1 MALQIRFYDNEE
13 SNWDNDMIAYHDQI
27 GWFHVNDEPNRVAIQ
42 NRYASNAEQNQEYI
56 HNFAARGNSY
66 ARFLNGLPAK
76 FKTSMMGKGRPN
88 NGIDDNLGE
97 LNTWIGRRNGQ
108 KVLLFD
114 WDKTITVVEGMQFS
128 GLTDAVDFEDMIE
141 YVMGGRERFR
151 RIQEMFQ
158 SCKQNGVAFFFITH
172 NPNAKLGGNNRRIYL
187 DIINRLV
194 NQSAADNLDPDSLLY
209 ASGNFGFKKKA
220 AANAALGGILVVSK
234 APSRAVSRA
243 SSPARA
249 SSRAASPSRA
259 NSRASSPA
267 RASSRAPS
275 RASSPAKT
283 VSRAPSR
290 ASSPARTISR
300 TVSRATSPTQDYSKM
315 KKDELIE
322 ECRRR
327 GIACT
332 TRTLK
337 DDLIKSLTKKGGKRS
352 TRKRSTRKRSTRKN
366 LRN

>member
-13 SNWDNDMIAYHDQI
+13 SNWDNDMIAYRDQI
-27 GWFHVNDEPNRVAIQ
+27 EWFHVNDEPNRIAIQ
-42 NRYASNAEQNQEYI
+42 NRYATNAEQNQEYI

-76 FKTSMMGKGRPN
+76 FKTSIMGKGRPN

-141 YVMGGRERFR
+141 YVMGGRDRFR
-151 RIQEMFQ
+151 RIQQMFQ

-172 NPNAKLGGNNRRIYL
+172 NPNAKRGGDNRRIYL

-249 SSRAASPSRA
+249 P
-259 NSRASSPA
+259 SRASSPA
-267 RASSRAPS
+267 KTVSRAPS

-290 ASSPARTISR
+290 ASSPAK
-300 TVSRATSPTQDYSKM
+300 TVSRAPSRASSPTQDYSKM

-337 DDLIKSLTKKGGKRS
+337 DDLIKSLTKKGGKR
-352 TRKRSTRKRSTRKN
+352 TRKQSTRKN

>member
-13 SNWDNDMIAYHDQI
+13 SNWDNDMNVYHDQI
-27 GWFHVNDEPNRVAIQ
+27 EWFHVNDEPNRVAIS
-42 NRYASNAEQNQEYI
+42 NRYGTNADQNEDYI
-56 HNFAARGNSY
+56 RNFAARGNSY
-66 ARFLNGLPAK
+66 ARFLNELPPK
-76 FKTSMMGKGRPN
+76 MKTSIMGKGRPN

-97 LNTWIGRRNGQ
+97 LNTWIGRRNGP

-158 SCKQNGVAFFFITH
+158 SCKQNGVGFFFITH
-172 NPNAKLGGNNRRIYL
+172 NPNAKRGGNNRRIYL

-194 NQSAADNLDPDSLLY
+194 NQSAVDSLDPDAILY

-220 AANAALGGILVVSK
+220 AANAALGGILVASK
-234 APSRAVSRA
+234 APAKPVSRA
-243 SSPARA
+243 SSRATSPARTVSRA
-249 SSRAASPSRA
+249 SSRAT
-259 NSRASSPA
+259 SPA
-267 RASSRAPS
+267 R
-275 RASSPAKT
+275 T

-290 ASSPARTISR
+290 ATSPARTVSRAPSRATSPAR

-315 KKDELIE
+315 KKDDLIA

-327 GIACT
+327 GIACN

-337 DDLIKSLTKKGGKRS
+337 NELIQSLTSSKKGGKQ
-352 TRKRSTRKRSTRKN
+352 TRKN
-366 LRN
+366 IKR

>member
-13 SNWDNDMIAYHDQI
+13 SNWDNDMNVYHDQI
-27 GWFHVNDEPNRVAIQ
+27 EWFHVNDEPNRVAIQ
-42 NRYASNAEQNQEYI
+42 NRYASNAEQNQEYL
-56 HNFAARGNSY
+56 HNFASRGNSY

-76 FKTSMMGKGRPN
+76 LKTTIMGKGRPN

-114 WDKTITVVEGMQFS
+114 WDKTITVVEGMQFT

-151 RIQEMFQ
+151 RIQDMFQ
-158 SCKQNGVAFFFITH
+158 SCKQNGVAFLFITH
-172 NPNAKLGGNNRRIYL
+172 NPNAKRGGDNRQIYL
-187 DIINRLV
+187 HIINRLV
-194 NQSAADNLDPDSLLY
+194 NQSAADNLDPETLLY
-209 ASGNFGFKKKA
+209 ASGNFGFKKKT
-220 AANAALGGILVVSK
+220 AANAALGGILV
-234 APSRAVSRA
+234 A
-243 SSPARA
+243 
-249 SSRAASPSRA
+249 
-259 NSRASSPA
+259 
-267 RASSRAPS
+267 SRAP
-275 RASSPAKT
+275 AKA

-290 ASSPARTISR
+290 ATSPARTSSSRATSPARTNSRTSSRAVSPARTSSRASSRATSPAR
-300 TVSRATSPTQDYSKM
+300 TVSIASSPTQDYSKM
-315 KKDELIE
+315 KKDELIA

-337 DDLIKSLTKKGGKRS
+337 NELINSLTKKGGNRTK
-352 TRKRSTRKRSTRKN
+352 KN
-366 LRN
+366 IKH

>member
-13 SNWDNDMIAYHDQI
+13 SNWDNDMIAYRDQI
-27 GWFHVNDEPNRVAIQ
+27 EWFHVNDEPNRIAIQ
-42 NRYASNAEQNQEYI
+42 NRYATNAEQNQEYI

-76 FKTSMMGKGRPN
+76 FKTSIMGKGRPN

-141 YVMGGRERFR
+141 YVMGGRDRFR
-151 RIQEMFQ
+151 RIQQMFQ

-172 NPNAKLGGNNRRIYL
+172 NPNAKRGGDNRRIYL

-249 SSRAASPSRA
+249 P
-259 NSRASSPA
+259 SRASSPA
-267 RASSRAPS
+267 KTVSRAPS

-290 ASSPARTISR
+290 ASSPAK
-300 TVSRATSPTQDYSKM
+300 TVSRAPSRASSPTQDYSKM

-337 DDLIKSLTKKGGKRS
+337 DDLIKSLTSKKGGNQ
-352 TRKRSTRKRSTRKN
+352 TRKRSTRKRSTKKN

>member
-1 MALQIRFYDNEE
+1 
-13 SNWDNDMIAYHDQI
+13 
-27 GWFHVNDEPNRVAIQ
+27 
-42 NRYASNAEQNQEYI
+42 
-56 HNFAARGNSY
+56 
-66 ARFLNGLPAK
+66 
-76 FKTSMMGKGRPN
+76 
-88 NGIDDNLGE
+88 
-97 LNTWIGRRNGQ
+97 
-108 KVLLFD
+108 
-114 WDKTITVVEGMQFS
+114 MQFS

-141 YVMGGRERFR
+141 YVMGGRDRFR
-151 RIQEMFQ
+151 RIQQMFQ

-172 NPNAKLGGNNRRIYL
+172 NPNAKRGGDNRRIYL

-249 SSRAASPSRA
+249 
-259 NSRASSPA
+259 
-267 RASSRAPS
+267 PS

-290 ASSPARTISR
+290 AS
-300 TVSRATSPTQDYSKM
+300 SPTQDYSKM

-337 DDLIKSLTKKGGKRS
+337 DDLIKSLTKKGGKR
-352 TRKRSTRKRSTRKN
+352 TRKQSTRKN

>member
-13 SNWDNDMIAYHDQI
+13 SNWDNDMIAYRDQI
-27 GWFHVNDEPNRVAIQ
+27 EWFHVNDEHNRLAIQ

-151 RIQEMFQ
+151 RIQQMFQ
-158 SCKQNGVAFFFITH
+158 SCKQNGVVFFFITH
-172 NPNAKLGGNNRRIYL
+172 NPNAKRGGDNRRIYL

-194 NQSAADNLDPDSLLY
+194 NQSAANNLDPDSLLY

-249 SSRAASPSRA
+249 SSRA
-259 NSRASSPA
+259 
-267 RASSRAPS
+267 
-275 RASSPAKT
+275 SSPAKT

-290 ASSPARTISR
+290 ATSPSAKTVSR
-300 TVSRATSPTQDYSKM
+300 APSRATSPSAKTVSRAPSRATSPSAKTVSRASSPTKDYSKM

-337 DDLIKSLTKKGGKRS
+337 DDLIKSLTSKKGGKRS
-352 TRKRSTRKRSTRKN
+352 TRKRSTKKN

>member
-13 SNWDNDMIAYHDQI
+13 SNWDNDMNVYHDQI
-27 GWFHVNDEPNRVAIQ
+27 GWFHVNDEPNRIAIQ

-56 HNFAARGNSY
+56 RNFAARGNSY

-128 GLTDAVDFEDMIE
+128 GLTDAVDFEDLIE

-151 RIQEMFQ
+151 RIQQMFQ

-172 NPNAKLGGNNRRIYL
+172 NPNAKRGGDNRRIYL

-194 NQSAADNLDPDSLLY
+194 NQSAADSLDPDALLY

-220 AANAALGGILVVSK
+220 AANAALGGILVASK
-234 APSRAVSRA
+234 APAKAVSRA

-249 SSRAASPSRA
+249 PSRATSPARASSRAPSRA
-259 NSRASSPA
+259 TSPARTSSRAPSRATSPA

-275 RASSPAKT
+275 RASSPART
-283 VSRAPSR
+283 ASR
-290 ASSPARTISR
+290 AS
-300 TVSRATSPTQDYSKM
+300 SPTQDYSKM
-315 KKDELIE
+315 KKDELIA

-337 DDLIKSLTKKGGKRS
+337 DELIQSLTKKGGRNRTK
-352 TRKRSTRKRSTRKN
+352 KN
-366 LRN
+366 IKH

>member
-13 SNWDNDMIAYHDQI
+13 SNWDNDMIAYRDQI
-27 GWFHVNDEPNRVAIQ
+27 EWFHVNDEHNRLAIQ

-141 YVMGGRERFR
+141 YVMGGRDRFR
-151 RIQEMFQ
+151 RIQQMFQ

-172 NPNAKLGGNNRRIYL
+172 NPNAKRGGDNRRIYL

-243 SSPARA
+243 SSPAKTV
-249 SSRAASPSRA
+249 SRAPSRA
-259 NSRASSPA
+259 TSPA
-267 RASSRAPS
+267 KTVSRAPS

-290 ASSPARTISR
+290 ATSPARAISR
-300 TVSRATSPTQDYSKM
+300 TVSRASSPTQDYSKM

-337 DDLIKSLTKKGGKRS
+337 DDLIKSLTSKKGGNR
-352 TRKRSTRKRSTRKN
+352 TRKRSTRKN